1 MTLPPPFRLVVLDE
15 VDSTNSEARRR
26 AEAGEPEGALILAR
40 RQSAGRGRR
49 GRRWHSP
56 EGNLYMS
63 LLLRPEQPPGDAARL
78 SFVAIVS
85 LADAVGEL
93 TSGGLDMALKWPN
106 DLLVNGRKCA
116 GMLLES
122 ATAGRGRLAWL
133 VIGIGVNLASHPA
146 GMPWPA
152 TDLAREGAAGPT
164 PLGLAEAFARRFL
177 RWRSVWR
184 RRGFAPVRRAWL
196 ARAAGLGKPLVVR
209 TETETV
215 HGVFSGLAPDGAL
228 LLDREGAVRRFDAGD
243 VFPVGA

>member
-1 MTLPPPFRLVVLDE
+1 M
-15 VDSTNSEARRR
+15 
-26 AEAGEPEGALILAR
+26 
-40 RQSAGRGRR
+40 
-49 GRRWHSP
+49 
-56 EGNLYMS
+56 
-63 LLLRPEQPPGDAARL
+63 
-78 SFVAIVS
+78 
-85 LADAVGEL
+85 
-93 TSGGLDMALKWPN
+93 
-106 DLLVNGRKCA
+106 
-116 GMLLES
+116 
-122 ATAGRGRLAWL
+122 
-133 VIGIGVNLASHPA
+133 NLASHPA

-228 LLDREGAVRRFDAGD
+228 LLDRGGAVRRFDAGD